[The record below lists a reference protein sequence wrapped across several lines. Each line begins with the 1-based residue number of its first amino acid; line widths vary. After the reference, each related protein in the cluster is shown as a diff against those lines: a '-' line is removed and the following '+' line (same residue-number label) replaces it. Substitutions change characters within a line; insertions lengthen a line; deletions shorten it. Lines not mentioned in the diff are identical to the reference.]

1 MGLKMKRRGS
11 HRIVAVIL
19 TITMYLS
26 CVPVTDAYAA
36 TTKEQLEQAEK
47 EQEEVKDKLEQ
58 TEQNIAG
65 MENQKSQLQT
75 KLSELNDNLTSVSEK
90 LEELEKQIGD
100 KEKEI
105 EETLADLEE
114 AKETE
119 ETQYANMKERIRFM
133 YEKKDTLYLEILFH
147 ANGFSE
153 FINNSTYLQM
163 LSEYDRNLLEEYEE
177 NRILIEEKEAQLETE
192 KKQLDG
198 LREETQKEQEKVTG
212 YVNSTSSS
220 ISQYA
225 GQIAEAEAVAD
236 AYEEEIRQNEEN
248 IAYLKKKLAEEI
260 AMSKLAAQSSWRNIS
275 EVQFAQE
282 DRYLLANLIYCEAG
296 AEPDAGKLAVG
307 AVVINRVLS
316 SVYPDTVTGVIYQN
330 KQFSPVASGRLAL
343 ALAENRATAS
353 CYAAADAAMAGQ
365 TNVGNCVYFRT
376 PVEGLT
382 GIQIGGHIFY

>member
-1 MGLKMKRRGS
+1 MKRRGL

-19 TITMYLS
+19 TVTMYMS
-26 CVPVTDAYAA
+26 CMPVTDAYAA
-36 TTKEQLEQAEK
+36 TTKEKLEQAQK
-47 EQEEVKDKLEQ
+47 EQEEVKGKLEQ

-65 MENQKSQLQT
+65 MESQKSELQT
-75 KLSELNDNLTSVSEK
+75 KLNQLNDNLATVGEK
-90 LEELEKQIGD
+90 LE
-100 KEKEI
+100 
-105 EETLADLEE
+105 DLEE
-114 AKETE
+114 KIEKKEEEITQTQADLAKAKETE
-119 ETQYANMKERIRFM
+119 ETQYANMKERIKFM
-133 YEKKDTLYLEILFH
+133 YEKKNTLYLEILFS
-147 ANGFSE
+147 ANGFGE
-153 FINNSTYLQM
+153 FINNNTYLEM
-163 LSEYDRNLLEEYEE
+163 LSKYDQNLLEEYEK
-177 NRILIEEKEAQLETE
+177 NRILVEEKEAQLEKE
-192 KKQLDG
+192 MEQLDE
-198 LREETQKEQEKVTG
+198 LKNETQEEQAKVTG
-212 YVNSTSSS
+212 YVNATSSS

-225 GQIAEAEAVAD
+225 GQIADAEAVAD
-236 AYEEEIRQNEEN
+236 AYEEEIKKNEEN

-275 EVQFAQE
+275 EVQFAEE

-330 KQFSPVASGRLAL
+330 KQFSPVGSGRLAL

-376 PVEGLT
+376 PIEGLT

>member
-1 MGLKMKRRGS
+1 MRRSGL
-11 HRIVAVIL
+11 HRITAVVL

-26 CVPVTDAYAA
+26 CMPVTDAYAA
-36 TTKEQLEQAEK
+36 TTKEQLEQAQK

-65 MENQKSQLQT
+65 METQKTQLQT
-75 KLSELNDNLTSVSEK
+75 KLDELNDNLAAVGER
-90 LEELEKQIGD
+90 LEELEEKIAD
-100 KEKEI
+100 KEEEI
-105 EETLADLEE
+105 EQTQADLAE

-119 ETQYANMKERIRFM
+119 ETQYANMKERIKFM
-133 YEKKDTLYLEILFH
+133 YEKKNTLYLEILFS
-147 ANGFSE
+147 ANGFGE
-153 FINNSTYLQM
+153 FINNSTYLEM
-163 LSEYDRNLLEEYEE
+163 LSKYDQNLLEEYEKS
-177 NRILIEEKEAQLETE
+177 RILVEEKEARLQEE
-192 KKQLDG
+192 KAQLDE
-198 LREETQKEQEKVTG
+198 LKKEAEKEQEKVTG

-220 ISQYA
+220 INKYA
-225 GQIAEAEAVAD
+225 GQIADAEAVAD
-236 AYEEEIRQNEEN
+236 AYEEEIKKNEEN

-275 EVQFAQE
+275 EVQFSDE

-316 SVYPDTVTGVIYQN
+316 SVYPNTVTGVIYQN

-353 CYAAADAAMAGQ
+353 CYAAADAAMLGQ

-376 PVEGLT
+376 PIEGLT

>member
-1 MGLKMKRRGS
+1 MKRRGL

-19 TITMYLS
+19 TVTMYMS
-26 CVPVTDAYAA
+26 CMPVTDAYAA
-36 TTKEQLEQAEK
+36 TTKEKLEQAQK
-47 EQEEVKDKLEQ
+47 EQEEVKGKLEQ

-65 MENQKSQLQT
+65 MESQKSELQT
-75 KLSELNDNLTSVSEK
+75 KLNQLNDNLATVGEK
-90 LEELEKQIGD
+90 LE
-100 KEKEI
+100 
-105 EETLADLEE
+105 DLEE
-114 AKETE
+114 KIEKKEEEITQTQADLAKAKETE
-119 ETQYANMKERIRFM
+119 ETQYANMKERIKFM
-133 YEKKDTLYLEILFH
+133 YEKKNTLYLEILFS
-147 ANGFSE
+147 ANGFGE
-153 FINNSTYLQM
+153 FINNNTYLEM
-163 LSEYDRNLLEEYEE
+163 LSKYDQNLLEEYEK
-177 NRILIEEKEAQLETE
+177 NRILMEEKEAQLEKE
-192 KKQLDG
+192 MEQLDE
-198 LREETQKEQEKVTG
+198 LKNETQEEQAKVTG
-212 YVNSTSSS
+212 YVNATSSS

-225 GQIAEAEAVAD
+225 GQIADAEAVAD
-236 AYEEEIRQNEEN
+236 AYEEEIKKNEEN

-275 EVQFAQE
+275 EVQFAEE

-330 KQFSPVASGRLAL
+330 KQFSPVGSGRLAL

-376 PVEGLT
+376 PIEGLT